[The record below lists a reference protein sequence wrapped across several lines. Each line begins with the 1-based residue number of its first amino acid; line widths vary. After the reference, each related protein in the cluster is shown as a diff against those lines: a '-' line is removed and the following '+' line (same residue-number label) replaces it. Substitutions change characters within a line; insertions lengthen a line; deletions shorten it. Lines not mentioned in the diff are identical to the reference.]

1 MSNTADI
8 VTRNRYRRRVMG
20 TKKEDFSE
28 NMIDSAVKAFGTVMK
43 KAEER
48 GHQEA
53 TKGSGVGALIGGLL
67 GSFAGPFGAAG
78 GAKKE

>member
-1 MSNTADI
+1 
-8 VTRNRYRRRVMG
+8 MG

-53 TKGSGVGALIGGLL
+53 TKGSGIGALIGGIL

-78 GAKKE
+78 GAALGGFVGFLAGKEKDE